1 MARWEIYLYTKEE
14 LDNLESFIQSD
25 LLFFH
30 RGIHDILLSYQ
41 EDPLD

>member
-1 MARWEIYLYTKEE
+1 MARWEIYLKVKEE
-14 LDNLESFIQSD
+14 LASPESFIQSD